1 MTKLVIQTVRGRID
15 PGELGFTLPHEHV
28 MCDFIGAAETGPH
41 RWEREEVIEVMRP
54 YLERIC
60 ELGVR
65 GFVDCS
71 PAFIARDPLV
81 LRRLSELTRLHIVTN
96 AGLYKEPFLPAYAFD
111 ESADELAARWIAEFE
126 EGIGDTGVKP
136 GFIKVAVNPG
146 RLIPIQQKIVR
157 AAARTHLATGALIAS
172 HTVSGVAAL
181 EQLDI
186 LEEEGVAPDRFVYV
200 HADEEPEMAHH
211 FAVAERGAWVE
222 YDQLKKQEEERHLRL
237 VAAMVD
243 AGYADQLMI
252 SHDAGWYQVGEER
265 GGEVRDYEYIPGTF
279 LGRMRSVGLGDEV
292 VHQLIVENP
301 ARAFA
306 MSAA

>member
-1 MTKLVIQTVRGRID
+1 MTRKVIQTVCGRID
-15 PGELGFTLPHEHV
+15 PGELGFALPHEHV
-28 MCDFIGAAETGPH
+28 MCDFIGAADTGPH
-41 RWEREEVIEVMRP
+41 RWEREDVIEVMRP
-54 YLERIC
+54 YLERVC

-81 LRRLSELTRLHIVTN
+81 LRQLSELTGLHIVTN
-96 AGLYKEPFLPAYAFD
+96 AGLYKEPFLPGYAFE

-126 EGIGDTGVKP
+126 EGIGDTGVKA
-136 GFIKVAVNPG
+136 GFIKIAVNPG

-157 AAARTHLATGALIAS
+157 AAARTHLATGALIVS
-172 HTVSGVAAL
+172 HTVSGLAAL
-181 EQLDI
+181 EQLDVI
-186 LEEEGVAPDRFVYV
+186 EEEGVAAERFVYV
-200 HADEEPEMAHH
+200 HADEEPETAHH
-211 FAVAERGAWVE
+211 FEVAARGAWVE
-222 YDQLKKQEEERHLRL
+222 YDQLREEEEERHLRL

-265 GGEVRDYEYIPGTF
+265 GGQVRDYEYIPGVF
-279 LGRMRSVGLGDEV
+279 LGKMREAGLDEGV
-292 VHQLIVENP
+292 IRRLTVENP

-306 MSAA
+306 MPAA

>member
-1 MTKLVIQTVRGRID
+1 MTRQVIQTVRGRID
-15 PGELGFTLPHEHV
+15 PGELGFALPHEHV

-41 RWEREEVIEVMRP
+41 RWEREDVVEVMRP

-81 LRRLSELTRLHIVTN
+81 LRQLSELTGLHIITN

-126 EGIGDTGVKP
+126 EGIGDTGVKA
-136 GFIKVAVNPG
+136 GFIKIAVNPG
-146 RLIPIQQKIVR
+146 RLIPVQRKIVR
-157 AAARTHLATGALIAS
+157 AAARTQLATGAIIAS

-186 LEEEGVAPDRFVYV
+186 LEEEGVALDRFVYV

-222 YDQLKKQEEERHLRL
+222 YDQLKEEEEERHLRL
-237 VAAMVD
+237 VVEMVD

-265 GGEVRDYEYIPGTF
+265 GGEVRDYEYIPEMF
-279 LGRMRSVGLGDEV
+279 LGKMRAVGLDEEV
-292 VHQLIVENP
+292 VCRLTVENP

-306 MSAA
+306 MPGV